1 MPHIELLGGL
11 DAPSSTGMGAF
22 RLAGKTTVED
32 AKHLQQRLENDFGIF
47 TVVRVGLASGA
58 CVRITPQVFTPADEL
73 GQLVSAMKK
82 LAV

>member
-1 MPHIELLGGL
+1 MRHIELLGGL
-11 DAPSSTGMGAF
+11 DASSSTGMGAF

-32 AKHLQQRLENDFGIF
+32 AKVLQQRLENDFGIF

-58 CVRITPQVFTPADEL
+58 CVRITPQVFTAADEL

-82 LAV
+82 LA